1 MSTTRTTT
9 VNNIGAQMMRQAIPG
24 KGPRP
29 GDGTWLEDDDT
40 YYYKLNRKNMR
51 YYCEHERHLL
61 RRNLYSKR
69 ELDIYMEELY
79 MYDQPKSH
87 KICGVMLLVIGF
99 FMIMIGL
106 VLWIWAWKW
115 SGTTGG
121 WTTFWYIIGALL
133 IVGGAVICCLGWY
146 DLSKRNKNKNVRRA
160 RLTPIIND
168 ENYRIAHRGLNW
180 QLHDE
185 HLALRT
191 NYWNPLLRRR
201 AQQIVTTTTTQN
213 KAVPQYRP
221 MNVVTVQKPVSGAVT
236 TTIIEKPV
244 VNVVEKT
251 VVTSPVVQNTYV
263 TNPVNTYTTETVVS
277 NPAQRYR
284 NNLI

>member
-1 MSTTRTTT
+1 MSTTTT
-9 VNNIGAQMMRQAIPG
+9 VINNSMNMARQAIPG

-69 ELDIYMEELY
+69 ELDIFMEELY
-79 MYDQPKSH
+79 MYDQPKSY
-87 KICGVMLLVIGF
+87 KICGVCLLVTGF
-99 FMIMIGL
+99 FLILIGL
-106 VLWIWAWKW
+106 VFWIWAWKW

-121 WTTFWYIIGALL
+121 WRTFWYLMAALVILIGIAL
-133 IVGGAVICCLGWY
+133 CCWGWF
-146 DLSKRNKNKNVRRA
+146 DLSKRQKNKDVRRA

-191 NYWNPLLRRR
+191 NYWNPKLKRR
-201 AQQIVTTTTTQN
+201 AHNQTTTTTTTT
-213 KAVPQYRP
+213 KSPVVTRP
-221 MNVVTVQKPVSGAVT
+221 MNVVTVQKPVAVPVT
-236 TTIIEKPV
+236 TTVIQKPV

-251 VVTSPVVQNTYV
+251 T
-263 TNPVNTYTTETVVS
+263 TVV
-277 NPAQRYR
+277 N
-284 NNLI
+284 